1 MTQERTADAVLFYL
15 KEREREIMNDI
26 LKRLPHENEDQYI
39 WKVGQAKD
47 AGIVNSTWEE
57 LAPILNTELGLEE
70 TEWRGSSAFRKAYRW
85 MQRAYDNVFRQ
96 DGFVEAQNDELD
108 EKTEVL
114 LKAKKQ
120 FEDQRRELNKIRA
133 EGARFDHLTDKMIE
147 AANHL
152 CEIKPLMFDDYIL
165 TCDDTEAVIC
175 WADWHYGMVTD
186 NIWNQYNTDICRQ
199 RVAEFVNKATTRLA
213 KHCVKRLHIMLLGD
227 AAHGSIHTSCRVASE
242 EDTCDQLMQVSE
254 IMAEAIN
261 ELSSY
266 VSEVNVY
273 ATYGNHLR
281 SIQNKN
287 DSIHSD
293 NMEKIIPWWLEQRLQ
308 KNSRVNIIKSDYYEF
323 IYLNVC
329 GYNIVGA
336 HGDLEKFRQ
345 FGLTVNTLFT
355 KKYGKTID
363 YTVSADKHH
372 IEEFEQM
379 GIESILVRSL
389 CGTDEYSNNNR
400 LYSAPGQTLM
410 IFTPEEGRD
419 GTYNIKLH

>member
-1 MTQERTADAVLFYL
+1 
-15 KEREREIMNDI
+15 MNDI
-26 LKRLPHENEDQYI
+26 LKRLPQENEDQYI

-47 AGIVNSTWEE
+47 AGLIDSTWEE
-57 LAPILNTELGLEE
+57 LTPRLNTELGIEE

-96 DGFVEAQNDELD
+96 NGFIGTRGDDLDIKTNELF
-108 EKTEVL
+108 
-114 LKAKKQ
+114 KAKKQ
-120 FEDQRRELNKIRA
+120 FEDQRREFNKLRTKD
-133 EGARFDHLTDKMIE
+133 ARFDHLVDKMIE
-147 AANHL
+147 SANHL
-152 CEIKPLMFDDYIL
+152 CKIKPLTFDDYIINY
-165 TCDDTEAVIC
+165 DNSEAVIC
-175 WADWHYGMVTD
+175 WADWHYGMVAD
-186 NIWNQYNTDICRQ
+186 NIWNQYNTEICRQ
-199 RVAEFVNKATTRLA
+199 RVSEFVSKAIARLQTH
-213 KHCVKRLHIMLLGD
+213 KIKRLHIMLLGD

-266 VSEVNVY
+266 VLEVNVY

-281 SIQNKN
+281 TIQNKN

-308 KNSRVNIIKSDYYEF
+308 NNSRVNIIKSDYYEF

-336 HGDLEKFRQ
+336 HGDLEKFKQ

-355 KKYGKTID
+355 KKYGKAID

>member
-1 MTQERTADAVLFYL
+1 MDQVLQ
-15 KEREREIMNDI
+15 
-26 LKRLPHENEDQYI
+26 KRIDENESQYI
-39 WKVGQAKD
+39 WRVGQAKD
-47 AGIVNSTWEE
+47 AGLIDFTWEQ
-57 LAPILNTELGLEE
+57 LTPILNTQLNIEE
-70 TEWRGSSAFRKAYRW
+70 TEWRGESAWRKKYRV
-85 MQRAYDNVFRQ
+85 MQQAYDDVFSKLQ
-96 DGFVEAQNDELD
+96 FSELHMA
-108 EKTEVL
+108 EIETKTKEL
-114 LKAKKQ
+114 FKAKKQ
-120 FEDQRRELNKIRA
+120 FQDQRRECRKLWTA
-133 EGARFDHLTDKMIE
+133 EARFDNLTEKLIE
-147 AANHL
+147 SVNHL
-152 CEIKPLMFDDYIL
+152 CKIKPLTFEDYIINAGNS
-165 TCDDTEAVIC
+165 EAVIA

-199 RVAEFVNKATTRLA
+199 RVSKFVSKAIKYIQR
-213 KHCVKRLHIMLLGD
+213 HNVKVLHIMLLGD
-227 AAHGSIHTSCRVASE
+227 AAHGSIHTGCRVASE
-242 EDTCDQLMQVSE
+242 EDVCDQLMQSSE

-281 SIQNKN
+281 TIQNKN

-308 KNSRVNIIKSDYYEF
+308 NNNKVNIVKSDYYEF

-336 HGDLEKFRQ
+336 HGDLEKFKQ

-372 IEEFEQM
+372 IEEFETM

-389 CGTDEYSNNNR
+389 CGTDEYANNNR

-410 IFTPEEGRD
+410 IFTPEDGREC
-419 GTYNIKLH
+419 TYNIKL

>member
-1 MTQERTADAVLFYL
+1 MDQVLQ
-15 KEREREIMNDI
+15 
-26 LKRLPHENEDQYI
+26 KRIDENESQYI
-39 WKVGQAKD
+39 WRVGQAKD
-47 AGIVNSTWEE
+47 AGLIDFTWEQ
-57 LAPILNTELGLEE
+57 LTPILNTQLNIEE
-70 TEWRGSSAFRKAYRW
+70 TEWRGESAWRKKYRV
-85 MQRAYDNVFRQ
+85 MQQAYDDVFSKLQ
-96 DGFVEAQNDELD
+96 FSESHMAEIETKTKELF
-108 EKTEVL
+108 
-114 LKAKKQ
+114 KAKKQ
-120 FEDQRRELNKIRA
+120 FQDQRRECRKLWTA
-133 EGARFDHLTDKMIE
+133 EARFDNLTEKLIE
-147 AANHL
+147 SVNHL
-152 CEIKPLMFDDYIL
+152 CKIKPLTFEDYIINAGNS
-165 TCDDTEAVIC
+165 EAVIA

-199 RVAEFVNKATTRLA
+199 RVSKFVSKAIKYIQR
-213 KHCVKRLHIMLLGD
+213 HNVKVLHIMLLGD
-227 AAHGSIHTSCRVASE
+227 AAHGSIHTGCRVASE
-242 EDTCDQLMQVSE
+242 EDVCDQLMQSSE

-281 SIQNKN
+281 TIQNKN

-308 KNSRVNIIKSDYYEF
+308 NNNKVNIVKSDYYEF

-336 HGDLEKFRQ
+336 HGDLEKFKQ

-372 IEEFEQM
+372 IEEFETM
-379 GIESILVRSL
+379 GIESILIRSL
-389 CGTDEYSNNNR
+389 CGTDEYANNNR

-410 IFTPEEGRD
+410 IFTPEDGREC
-419 GTYNIKLH
+419 TYNIKL

>member
-1 MTQERTADAVLFYL
+1 MDQMLQ
-15 KEREREIMNDI
+15 
-26 LKRLPHENEDQYI
+26 KRIDENESQYI
-39 WKVGQAKD
+39 WRVGQAKD
-47 AGIVNSTWEE
+47 AGLLNVTWEE
-57 LAPILNTELGLEE
+57 LVPILNKELNIDE
-70 TEWRGSSAFRKAYRW
+70 TEWRGESAWRKKYRV
-85 MQRAYDNVFRQ
+85 MQQAWDDVFSKQQFSDSRITEIEEQ
-96 DGFVEAQNDELD
+96 MNELF
-108 EKTEVL
+108 KV
-114 LKAKKQ
+114 KKQ
-120 FEDQRRELNKIRA
+120 VQDQRRELRNILTPD
-133 EGARFDHLTDKMIE
+133 ARFNNLTDKLIE
-147 AANHL
+147 SANHL
-152 CEIKPLMFDDYIL
+152 CQIKPLVFEDYVL
-165 TCDDTEAVIC
+165 STSDSEAVVT

-186 NIWNQYNTDICRQ
+186 NIWNKYNTDICRQ
-199 RVAEFVNKATTRLA
+199 RVATFVSKAI
-213 KHCVKRLHIMLLGD
+213 KHIKKHNIKTLHIMLLGD
-227 AAHGSIHTSCRVASE
+227 AAHGSIHTGCRVASE
-242 EDTCDQLMQVSE
+242 EDVCDQLMQSSE

-281 SIQNKN
+281 TIQNKN
-287 DSIHSD
+287 DSVHSD

-308 KNSRVNIIKSDYYEF
+308 NNNRVNVVKSEYYEF

-336 HGDLEKFRQ
+336 HGDLEKFKQ

-372 IEEFEQM
+372 IEEFETI

-389 CGTDEYSNNNR
+389 CGTDEYANNHR

-410 IFTPEEGRD
+410 IFTPEDGREC
-419 GTYNIKLH
+419 TYNIKL